1 METSN
6 QSLNSTQSE
15 LKRLNEAHAKLQRQ
29 LDKQTEKNTKL
40 ENNMNGEIESRVGD
54 IITERERMFKET
66 QEIKEQLL
74 ERDTT
79 IEKLKSTAKQRKTEY
94 EKMSQ
99 DLEQQR
105 GECNRANYKVKTL
118 EKKLVTGKAQM
129 DEKLEEIDKLYDET
143 DMLKNTLE

>member
-1 METSN
+1 
-6 QSLNSTQSE
+6 
-15 LKRLNEAHAKLQRQ
+15 
-29 LDKQTEKNTKL
+29 
-40 ENNMNGEIESRVGD
+40 MNGEIESRVGD